1 MFEICRSKDGQYYT
15 RLIGKN
21 GACLMVSEMY
31 TAKAGAKRVC
41 TAVDK
46 LWGGMLDVEVIDMTH
61 TVTVYPKIQ
70 AIRVR
75 R

>member
-41 TAVDK
+41 TAVD
-46 LWGGMLDVEVIDMTH
+46 
-61 TVTVYPKIQ
+61 
-70 AIRVR
+70 
-75 R
+75 